1 MANLGIFR
9 LEFFHEQSF
18 MQMLC
23 LGIFGLEFKK
33 VIVIY
38 EISTLKVTCKKKK
51 KKKKKKKPQIWDQK
65 KKKKKKKESPN
76 LGPKKTYSKLYANK
90 FLTFG
95 VKKTDLGN
103 CGLEFENAI
112 VIFEIST
119 LKIG

>member
-1 MANLGIFR
+1 MSNLGIFS
-9 LEFFHEQSF
+9 LEFEKAIIIFEIGTLKIFHGQSF

-23 LGIFGLEFKK
+23 LGIFGLEFEK

-38 EISTLKVTCKKKK
+38 EISTLKVM
-51 KKKKKKKPQIWDQK
+51 QK
-65 KKKKKKKESPN
+65 KKSSN

-95 VKKTDLGN
+95 VIKTDLGI

-119 LKIG
+119 LKIV